1 MIKKIKTDQLRMG
14 MYIQDFNCG
23 WMKHPFFNKTAKITS
38 QKMLEKV
45 VNAGIEEL
53 YIDTGRG
60 ADLLDENAE
69 NEKNRKV
76 QSELNKIA
84 EMKLEEVASVPLEK
98 EIEKAKEIKDEAKN
112 TVQNIMEEIRF
123 GKPIKTE
130 QAENVVD
137 KMVDSIFRNQDAL
150 ISLGR
155 IKKTDEYTYLHSM
168 SVCVLMISFGK
179 HLGFDTRQ
187 LREIGIGAMLHDVGK
202 MMVPPE
208 VLNNPNSLNDEEY
221 KLMKEHVV
229 HSRLLL
235 QKTKGISDIAIL
247 LASQHHERMDGNG
260 YPDGLKG
267 DEISL
272 YGQSAAIADVYDA
285 MTSQRCYQK
294 KFEPTEVLR
303 KLFEWNQ
310 IYNQELV
317 QKFIKCIGIYPV
329 GSLVRLDSGLLGIIL
344 NHGEK
349 SLLHPLVR
357 IIFDT
362 NKDQFLS
369 PYDIDLSIQ
378 SDKDFQ
384 DKVKC
389 WESGEQWN
397 IQIEKYM

>member
-1 MIKKIKTDQLRMG
+1 MIKKIKIDQLRMG

-23 WMKHPFFNKTAKITS
+23 WMKHPFFNKTAKIIN
-38 QKMLEKV
+38 QKMIEKV
-45 VNAGIEEL
+45 LNAGILEL
-53 YIDTGRG
+53 FIDTDKGV
-60 ADLLDENAE
+60 DLLDEKAE
-69 NEKNRKV
+69 REQNLEVQNKLNE
-76 QSELNKIA
+76 IA
-84 EMKLEEVASVPLEK
+84 EMKLEEGVSVPLEK
-98 EIEKAKEIKDEAKN
+98 EIDKAKEIKNEAKN
-112 TVQNIMEEIRF
+112 TVHNIMEDIRF

-130 QAENVVD
+130 QAENVVEE
-137 KMVDSIFRNQDAL
+137 MIDSIFRNQDAL

-155 IKKTDEYTYLHSM
+155 IKKTDEYTYVHSM

-202 MMVPPE
+202 MLVPPE
-208 VLNNPNSLNDEEY
+208 VLNNPNPLTDEEFEQ
-221 KLMKEHVV
+221 MKEHVQ

-235 QKTKGISDIAIL
+235 QQTKGISDISIL
-247 LASQHHERMDGNG
+247 LASQHHERIDGNG

-272 YGQSAAIADVYDA
+272 YGQTAAIADVYDA

-294 KFEPTEVLR
+294 RFEPTEVLR
-303 KLFEWNQ
+303 KLFEWDKL
-310 IYNQELV
+310 YNQELV
-317 QKFIKCIGIYPV
+317 QKFIRCIGIYPV

-378 SDKDFQ
+378 SSNDFQ

-389 WESGEQWN
+389 WESGEKWN
-397 IQIEKYM
+397 VQTEKYL

>member
-1 MIKKIKTDQLRMG
+1 MIKKIKIDQLRMG

-23 WMKHPFFNKTAKITS
+23 WMKHPFFNKTAKITN
-38 QKMLEKV
+38 QKMIEKV
-45 VNAGIEEL
+45 LNAGIPEL
-53 YIDTGRG
+53 FIDTDKGV
-60 ADLLDENAE
+60 DLLDEKAE
-69 NEKNRKV
+69 KELDLKV
-76 QSELNKIA
+76 QNKLNEIA
-84 EMKLEEVASVPLEK
+84 EMKLEEVVSVPLEK
-98 EIEKAKEIKDEAKN
+98 EIDKAKEIKNEAKN
-112 TVQNIMEEIRF
+112 TVHNIMEEIRF

-187 LREIGIGAMLHDVGK
+187 LKEIGIGAMLHDVGK
-202 MMVPPE
+202 MKVPME
-208 VLNNPNSLNDEEY
+208 VLNNPNPLNEEEY
-221 KLMKEHVV
+221 NLMKEHVV

-235 QKTKGISDIAIL
+235 QQTKGISDISIL
-247 LASQHHERMDGNG
+247 LASQHHERIDGNG

-272 YGQSAAIADVYDA
+272 YGQTAAIADVYDA

-303 KLFEWNQ
+303 KLFEWDQ

>member
-45 VNAGIEEL
+45 VNAGILEL
-53 YIDTGRG
+53 FIDTDKGV
-60 ADLLDENAE
+60 DLLDEKAE
-69 NEKNRKV
+69 KEQKMKV
-76 QSELNKIA
+76 QNKLNEIA

-208 VLNNPNSLNDEEY
+208 VLNKPDPLNGEEY

-235 QKTKGISDIAIL
+235 QKTKGISDISIL

-303 KLFEWNQ
+303 KLFEWGKL
-310 IYNQELV
+310 YNQELV

-349 SLLHPLVR
+349 SLLHPSVR

-378 SDKDFQ
+378 SGKDFQ

>member
-1 MIKKIKTDQLRMG
+1 

-45 VNAGIEEL
+45 VNAGILEL
-53 YIDTGRG
+53 FIDTDKGV
-60 ADLLDENAE
+60 DLLDEKAE
-69 NEKNRKV
+69 KEQKMKV
-76 QSELNKIA
+76 QNKLNEIA

-208 VLNNPNSLNDEEY
+208 VLNKP
-221 KLMKEHVV
+221 
-229 HSRLLL
+229 
-235 QKTKGISDIAIL
+235 G
-247 LASQHHERMDGNG
+247 
-260 YPDGLKG
+260 P
-267 DEISL
+267 SL
-272 YGQSAAIADVYDA
+272 YQYII
-285 MTSQRCYQK
+285 
-294 KFEPTEVLR
+294 P
-303 KLFEWNQ
+303 LFPSRQ
-310 IYNQELV
+310 FFQ
-317 QKFIKCIGIYPV
+317 
-329 GSLVRLDSGLLGIIL
+329 LLF
-344 NHGEK
+344 H
-349 SLLHPLVR
+349 
-357 IIFDT
+357 
-362 NKDQFLS
+362 
-369 PYDIDLSIQ
+369 
-378 SDKDFQ
+378 
-384 DKVKC
+384 
-389 WESGEQWN
+389 W
-397 IQIEKYM
+397 